1 MLRCSERLMPSFAN
15 IKYVAIPQSSQNDS
29 TARTQ
34 SGRLFEERRY
44 WLALFLVVAVVVSI
58 AIAKTHRNGDDTF
71 HFEPLTEEQLRY
83 VNGERL
89 VEKNAIVDNI
99 EANNSDP
106 LPPRKFAGIT
116 AASMCQSGM
125 AKCLPPFV
133 KFKKSHFLAAPDY
146 HLIMCLIPKNLS
158 TVMALIFCYL
168 LREKEFISAGRNI
181 TTRIPDVGLCHG
193 KNTFV
198 RIDRM
203 FQALNI
209 KNMSEW
215 KFAMVTRDPADRF
228 LSGFIDRCIRVHED
242 CYGCGNN
249 MTCFIEAE
257 YRKAAEYAYDQNWD
271 AKNLTRDDW
280 HMFPQNWHCYLR
292 DFQRNYEYIRY
303 SSNPQE
309 TLLKHLKH
317 LFKSQGVPESSIA
330 YISESLQSGRTA
342 HSTVMS
348 SSRKFLEQR
357 LRSSPY
363 LMEMIVRL
371 FYHDYTLLG
380 YPLPNLDMAD
390 SQKPMQWWSTR

>member
-1 MLRCSERLMPSFAN
+1 MSIPS
-15 IKYVAIPQSSQNDS
+15 
-29 TARTQ
+29 

-99 EANNSDP
+99 EANNSDSS
-106 LPPRKFAGIT
+106 RR
-116 AASMCQSGM
+116 
-125 AKCLPPFV
+125 
-133 KFKKSHFLAAPDY
+133 
-146 HLIMCLIPKNLS
+146 
-158 TVMALIFCYL
+158 L
-168 LREKEFISAGRNI
+168 LWLWEQYDMFHRG
-181 TTRIPDVGLCHG
+181 RIPQSRR
-193 KNTFV
+193 V
-198 RIDRM
+198 RLR
-203 FQALNI
+203 
-209 KNMSEW
+209 SELGC
-215 KFAMVTRDPADRF
+215 KEP
-228 LSGFIDRCIRVHED
+228 HE
-242 CYGCGNN
+242 G
-249 MTCFIEAE
+249 
-257 YRKAAEYAYDQNWD
+257 RLAYVSSEL
-271 AKNLTRDDW
+271 AFLTRGPCFGKVTEAAKVEG
-280 HMFPQNWHCYLR
+280 H
-292 DFQRNYEYIRY
+292 
-303 SSNPQE
+303 
-309 TLLKHLKH
+309 K
-317 LFKSQGVPESSIA
+317 VPESSIA